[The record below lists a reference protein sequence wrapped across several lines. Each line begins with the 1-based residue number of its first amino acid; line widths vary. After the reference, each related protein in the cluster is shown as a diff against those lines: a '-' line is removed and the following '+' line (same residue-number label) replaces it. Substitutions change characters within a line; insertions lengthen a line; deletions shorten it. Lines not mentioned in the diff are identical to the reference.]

1 MRANSITSIRQPRV
15 LLLAATVV
23 LASSALSSCSSDSE
37 TSRIIR
43 VPSDQATIQ
52 DAVNKARSGDLV
64 LIEKGVYS

>member
-1 MRANSITSIRQPRV
+1 MG
-15 LLLAATVV
+15 
-23 LASSALSSCSSDSE
+23 SALASCSSDSE

-52 DAVNKARSGDLV
+52 DAVNTARSGDLV

>member
-1 MRANSITSIRQPRV
+1 MRANSITSIRQPRLS
-15 LLLAATVV
+15 LLFAAVIFMG
-23 LASSALSSCSSDSE
+23 SALASCSSDSE
-37 TSRIIR
+37 TSRMIR